1 MMDRVRSIGMT
12 LCSTQTKKATRSV
25 TYDSNYCVRFGHE
38 TNLLIRAVFRR
49 NFTPISRQL

>member
-1 MMDRVRSIGMT
+1 MT